1 MSEASEAGEDEI
13 GAAIDSGTHDDAER
27 KDSRLIYQALRDRKD
42 ALGAEAAI
50 PAEDK
55 SLTERILTEARTRSA
70 EISAT
75 RGGSGHRA
83 QPLSRA
89 IPWWMLLAWL
99 AAIAAVLAGY
109 HYLV

>member
-1 MSEASEAGEDEI
+1 MSDPVEDEI
-13 GAAIDSGTHDDAER
+13 GAAIDSGAHDAGER

-55 SLTERILTEARTRSA
+55 SLTERILAEARTRSA

-83 QPLSRA
+83 QPSSRA
-89 IPWWMLLAWL
+89 IPWWMILAWL
-99 AAIAAVLAGY
+99 AAIAAVAAAFK
-109 HYLV
+109 YLV